1 LANPPEQ
8 IYHLGEVEYG
18 PERTQEGSEDE
29 DEDEEQ
35 EEAEEEEDEDSDDT
49 DDGDAKWGKGMGRIK
64 L

>member
-1 LANPPEQ
+1 MANPPEQ

-18 PERTQEGSEDE
+18 PERTQDGSEDE

-35 EEAEEEEDEDSDDT
+35 EEAEEDEDSDDT